1 MCLTCHFLN
10 MLNSYA
16 ENKNKLSNVLAEL
29 NAIAVS
35 NFSKEMIRLVGSK
48 LEANIFTLVVVGQFK
63 RGKTTFINA
72 LLKADILPT
81 AIIPLT
87 SVITIVRYGDKVEAV
102 VSFNNGSKKVIPIEE
117 IQYYVTEKFNPK
129 NEKNVKKVEIFY
141 PSSYLKNGVLIVDT
155 PGVAS
160 VHEHNTKTTYDYLPQ
175 ADAAIFLVSVD
186 PPLTQAELLFL
197 KDLKKTVSHI
207 FFVQNKIDMV
217 SPLDREEALNFTKR
231 IIEEKA
237 GFENIKIYPLSA
249 KTKSG
254 LSDFEKSLEQ
264 FLLEEKGNVLINSS
278 VDKIRSVI
286 SEELLL
292 AELEKKSLITP
303 LKELEDKLS
312 NFKEFLSDINQE
324 CLDSGRLLTEEIKAI
339 QKDVLERDLE
349 KLKEEKTKWLV
360 EKVDEFAVANK
371 KESNQKFI
379 KLLNEFIA
387 AQIRDI
393 FSSWRNKEEEVLRQ
407 QLEKILSRFVNRMNA
422 LFEKVFSSSS
432 ALFGITPRTVR
443 IQETLPEEIEF
454 RFQVEDE
461 ADMLSMTLDIV
472 KKMMPKV
479 IAHKI
484 IWKEAR
490 ERAEMLVDRHC
501 GKLRYDFSQRM
512 ERLAR
517 DYKSLFENAVT
528 EVQKDV
534 LQALETGL
542 TIRQKTE
549 VEVQEQRKRLDDR
562 ITKLNKLKT
571 EIQNL

>member
-1 MCLTCHFLN
+1 LCLTCHFLN

-29 NAIAVS
+29 NTIAVS
-35 NFSKEMIRLVGSK
+35 NFSKEMIQLVGSK

-129 NEKNVKKVEIFY
+129 NEKNVEKVEIFY

-278 VDKIRSVI
+278 VDKIVNVI

-393 FSSWRNKEEEVLRQ
+393 FSSWRNKEEEVLRR
-407 QLEKILSRFVNRMNA
+407 QLEKVLSRFVNRMNA

-432 ALFGITPRTVR
+432 VLFGITPRTVR

-454 RFQVEDE
+454 RFQIEDE

-512 ERLAR
+512 EKLAR
-517 DYKSLFENAVT
+517 DYKNLFESAVT

-549 VEVQEQRKRLDDR
+549 VEVQEQRKKLDNR
-562 ITKLNKLKT
+562 IAKLNKLKT

>member
-1 MCLTCHFLN
+1 

-16 ENKNKLSNVLAEL
+16 ENKNKLSNALAEL
-29 NAIAVS
+29 NTIAVS

-102 VSFNNGSKKVIPIEE
+102 VSFNNGSKKVIPIGE

-129 NEKNVKKVEIFY
+129 NEKNVEKVEIFY

-217 SPLDREEALNFTKR
+217 DPPDREEALNFTKR

-254 LSDFEKSLEQ
+254 LSDFEGSLEQ

-360 EKVDEFAVANK
+360 EKVDEFAVVNK

-549 VEVQEQRKRLDDR
+549 VEVQEQKKELDNR
-562 ITKLNKLKT
+562 IAKLNKLKT

>member
-1 MCLTCHFLN
+1 
-10 MLNSYA
+10 MLNFYA

-29 NAIAVS
+29 NTIVVS
-35 NFSKEMIRLVGSK
+35 NFSKEIIQLVGSK
-48 LEANIFTLVVVGQFK
+48 LEANVFTLVVVGQFK

-117 IQYYVTEKFNPK
+117 IQFYVTEKFNPK

-160 VHEHNTKTTYDYLPQ
+160 VHEHNTKTTYNYLPQ

-197 KDLKKTVSHI
+197 QDLKKTVSHI

-217 SPLDREEALNFTKR
+217 DPPDREEALNFTKR

-254 LSDFEKSLEQ
+254 LSDFEGSLEQ

-312 NFKEFLSDINQE
+312 SFKEFLLDINQE

-360 EKVDEFAVANK
+360 EKVDEFAVVNK

-454 RFQVEDE
+454 RFRIEDE

-472 KKMMPKV
+472 KKMMPKA

-512 ERLAR
+512 EKLAR

-542 TIRQKTE
+542 NMRQKTE
-549 VEVQEQRKRLDDR
+549 VEVQEQKRGLDNR
-562 ITKLNKLKT
+562 IAKLNKLKT

>member
-1 MCLTCHFLN
+1 

-129 NEKNVKKVEIFY
+129 NEKNVEKVEIFY

>member
-1 MCLTCHFLN
+1 MCLTCNFLN

-29 NAIAVS
+29 NTIAVS
-35 NFSKEMIRLVGSK
+35 NFSKEMIQLVGSK

-102 VSFNNGSKKVIPIEE
+102 VSFNDGSKKVIPIEE

-129 NEKNVKKVEIFY
+129 NEKNVEKVEIFY

-217 SPLDREEALNFTKR
+217 DPPDREEALNFTKR

-278 VDKIRSVI
+278 VDKIRNVI

-312 NFKEFLSDINQE
+312 DFKEFLSDINQE
-324 CLDSGRLLTEEIKAI
+324 CLDSGRLLAEEIKAI

-472 KKMMPKV
+472 KKIMPKA

-490 ERAEMLVDRHC
+490 ERAEMLIDRHC

>member
-1 MCLTCHFLN
+1 
-10 MLNSYA
+10 MLNSYSKTKNELNRILIDLNNIVVSNHLKEMA
-16 ENKNKLSNVLAEL
+16 RSIQNKLES
-29 NAIAVS
+29 
-35 NFSKEMIRLVGSK
+35 
-48 LEANIFTLVVVGQFK
+48 NIFTLVVVGQFK

-72 LLKADILPT
+72 LLKADVLPT

-87 SVITIVRYGDKVEAV
+87 SVITIVRYGDKVEAI
-102 VSFNNGSKKVIPIEE
+102 VSFNNGLKKVIPIEE

-129 NEKNVKKVEIFY
+129 NEKNVEKVEIFY
-141 PSSYLKNGVLIVDT
+141 PSSYLKNGVWIVDT

-160 VHEHNTKTTYDYLPQ
+160 VHEHNTRTTYGYLPQ

-197 KDLKKTVSHI
+197 KDLKKVVSHI
-207 FFVQNKIDMV
+207 FFVQNKIDVV
-217 SPLDREEALNFTKR
+217 SPPDREEALNFTKR

-254 LSDFEKSLEQ
+254 LSDFERSLEQ
-264 FLLEEKGNVLINSS
+264 FFLEEKGNVLINSS
-278 VDKIRSVI
+278 ADKIRSVI

-349 KLKEEKTKWLV
+349 RLKEEKTEWLV

-371 KESNQKFI
+371 KESNRKFI

-387 AQIRDI
+387 TQIRDI
-393 FSSWRNKEEEVLRQ
+393 FSAWRNKEEEVLRQ
-407 QLEKILSRFVNRMNA
+407 QLEKILSRFVNRMNT
-422 LFEKVFSSSS
+422 LFEKIFSSSS
-432 ALFGITPRTVR
+432 ALFGITQRTVR

-454 RFQVEDE
+454 SFQTEDE
-461 ADMLSMTLDIV
+461 ADMLSMTLDTV

-490 ERAEMLVDRHC
+490 EKAEMLVDRHC

-512 ERLAR
+512 EKLAR

-549 VEVQEQRKRLDDR
+549 VETQKQKKELDNR
-562 ITKLNKLKT
+562 ISKLNKLKT

>member
-1 MCLTCHFLN
+1 

-16 ENKNKLSNVLAEL
+16 ENKNKLSNALAEL
-29 NAIAVS
+29 NTIAVS

-87 SVITIVRYGDKVEAV
+87 SVITIVRYGDKVKAV
-102 VSFNNGSKKVIPIEE
+102 VSFNNDSKKVIPIEE

-129 NEKNVKKVEIFY
+129 NEKNVEKVEIFY

-217 SPLDREEALNFTKR
+217 DPPDREEALNFTKR

-254 LSDFEKSLEQ
+254 LSDFEGSLEQ

-360 EKVDEFAVANK
+360 EKVDEFAVVNK

-549 VEVQEQRKRLDDR
+549 VEVQEQKKELDNR
-562 ITKLNKLKT
+562 IAKLNKLKT